1 MIILFTD
8 LLINLLVYAM
18 LENRREKNGHK
29 MLTTHQS
36 LRGRFNI
43 TTKDNLFTI
52 IYILQKAPNTHV

>member
-1 MIILFTD
+1 
-8 LLINLLVYAM
+8 M

-43 TTKDNLFTI
+43 TTKDNPFTI